1 MLFATNFVEVTEFQ
15 GMLKTQDLMK
25 SVLITLQKVS
35 CSLNCDGNVTLL
47 CTYFD
52 WLSIL
57 YKYFVQYTLISTN
70 TKGPMKFVRF
80 IRNSY

>member
-1 MLFATNFVEVTEFQ
+1 MLFATNFFEVTEFQ

-35 CSLNCDGNVTLL
+35 CSFELRWECNLIV
-47 CTYFD
+47 F
-52 WLSIL
+52 IAVAIHVL
-57 YKYFVQYTLISTN
+57 YKYFVQYTLVSTN
-70 TKGPMKFVRF
+70 TKGPMKFVRL